1 MNYMS
6 FSAKSFKKIAEKS
19 NLTKLNSIVCE
30 TNSYVKGQTKP
41 TEEYARAVSEVLE
54 IIKYMNK
61 PSVKKLSKK
70 LLDFFEQNRDLSYV
84 EKIDTKRELEENE
97 LSSKTKSIITMIYRN
112 YLCTLNERDLI
123 DATLRENNNYIFV
136 QNGEQQLDDETD
148 EMLGM
153 SEVKESE
160 CHDEQRRVCSLL
172 DSEEED
178 EEFEDD
184 KKFNSY
190 INVRDFDLEKQL
202 VELTRVRKKIE
213 KNRR

>member
-30 TNSYVKGQTKP
+30 TNSYVKEQTKP

-97 LSSKTKSIITMIYRN
+97 LSSKTNSIITMIYRN

-153 SEVKESE
+153 SEVEESE